1 MVTKQNVLNK
11 NGGSARNWLAARSP
25 LQRPNFTLSSR
36 EICFEKGWFSEG
48 EQMKRFVL
56 VTSFIAI
63 LFGTATVLM
72 AASVANE
79 ITIRGRLQRTVE
91 PGGWVIASTK
101 TKYLLLN
108 SRSFQSEEWFKEGT
122 EVEAVGETK
131 PDVVATFMEGTP
143 FEARTLRP
151 VEQTSSSGTADTRRG
166 TRVLVTGDSIVQAQP
181 DTAVLTISVVTQSK
195 QALDAQQQ
203 NATKSDAVMH
213 AVKAAAGSGSE
224 VKTSGYSLQPQ
235 RIYKEGQPPTITGYE
250 ARNSVTVTMSDLSKV
265 GSVIDAAGQA
275 GANDL
280 AGIAFTLRQD
290 RPARDKALS
299 EATTEAISKARVIAQ
314 ALGGK
319 VVRIVEVQEEG
330 FQRPPQPLYQEGL
343 MMRAGAAAPP
353 TPIAVGSLDITSRV
367 QLIAEIETNL

>member
-1 MVTKQNVLNK
+1 MNGNK
-11 NGGSARNWLAARSP
+11 TESAQQKRCSRKKLSGGAFSTPAAQTSLSP
-25 LQRPNFTLSSR
+25 AVNSD
-36 EICFEKGWFSEG
+36 FENGWFTEG
-48 EQMKRFVL
+48 EQMKRL
-56 VTSFIAI
+56 VAVISLIAI
-63 LFGTATVLM
+63 LLGAATVLM
-72 AASVANE
+72 AAEVAND
-79 ITIRGRLQRTVE
+79 ISVRGRLQRTVE
-91 PGGWVIASTK
+91 PGGWVIASGT
-101 TKYLLLN
+101 TKYLLIN

-151 VEQTSSSGTADTRRG
+151 VTQTQTGSTDNRRF
-166 TRVLVTGDSIVQAQP
+166 TRVLVTGDAIVQAQP

-195 QALDAQQQ
+195 QAIDAQQQ
-203 NATKSDAVMH
+203 NATKSDAVMR
-213 AVKAAAGSGSE
+213 AVKAAAGSGAE

-235 RIYKEGQPPTITGYE
+235 RIYKEGQPPNIMGYE
-250 ARNSVTVTMSDLSKV
+250 ARNSVTVTMSDLTKV

-299 EATTEAISKARVIAQ
+299 EATGEAVSKARVIAQ

-319 VVRIVEVQEEG
+319 VVRVVEVQEEG
-330 FQRPPQPLYQEGL
+330 FQRPPQPLYQENM
-343 MMRAGAAAPP
+343 MMRTAAAQP
-353 TPIAVGSLDITSRV
+353 TPIQVGSLDISSRV
-367 QLIAEIETNL
+367 QLVAEIEMNL